1 MIIIRDKKFA
11 FANMAKALNI
21 NGAGAALTG
30 GQRFNAGL
38 KSVGTMA
45 AYGLGTTAVGAGIAG
60 GVAAKKAH
68 DIVKDD
74 VDY

>member
-1 MIIIRDKKFA
+1 MIIMRDKKFA

-21 NGAGAALTG
+21 NGAGAALTK
-30 GQRFNAGL
+30 GQRAMAGV
-38 KSVGTMA
+38 KSAGTMA
-45 AYGLGTTAVGAGIAG
+45 AYGLGATAVGAGAL
-60 GVAAKKAH
+60 AAKKAN

>member
-1 MIIIRDKKFA
+1 MIIMRDKKFA
-11 FANMAKALNI
+11 FANLKAAASLI
-21 NGAGAALTG
+21 KAGEYGAAIKPGLT
-30 GQRFNAGL
+30 
-38 KSVGTMA
+38 SVGTMA

>member
-11 FANMAKALNI
+11 FANLKAAASLI
-21 NGAGAALTG
+21 DAGKYGAAIKP
-30 GQRFNAGL
+30 GL

-45 AYGLGTTAVGAGIAG
+45 GYGLGATAVGAGAL
-60 GVAAKKAH
+60 AAKKAN